1 MKLCVVL
8 FGLML
13 LGIIATYEVMDYTNE
28 PYVLIPGG
36 EAYLFSERE
45 KIYHIFNISLFK
57 EKYDMYMRMS
67 FNPKNRRMTLMA
79 QRCKEYL
86 DQLTDHRNKRAL
98 DFLGTGIKLITGT
111 PDHNDLM
118 TVENKLNELVKNN
131 NNLAVV
137 NSKLL
142 ETLERISPYTG
153 KDNVMILFEWL
164 AMELTEIINTINLA
178 KVGVLNTKIL
188 NFAEMRRIIKDE
200 IGHKMHLPLIEILEH
215 AIFSILESNSIYVLM
230 IKYPRVKFGGKLYEV
245 RAVSNGNGKLEL
257 N

>member
-86 DQLTDHRNKRAL
+86 DQLTDHRNKSAL

-200 IGHKMHLPLIEILEH
+200 IGHKMHLPLIEIL
-215 AIFSILESNSIYVLM
+215 
-230 IKYPRVKFGGKLYEV
+230 
-245 RAVSNGNGKLEL
+245 
-257 N
+257 